1 MIRFTWVTWSWSGTR
16 LIAMIKI
23 ILYLWNIKKFR
34 NLILLLLGFNF
45 EVRRAKLQDKLK
57 LSYVRGRRRCGLPHE
72 ECRAYDNKAWLAEL
86 LSVVCRWR
94 CTFLL
99 SNSHALPVTGSG
111 HMESRLFPNGTT
123 LVIRLIDLTSVLL
136 SVVL

>member
-23 ILYLWNIKKFR
+23 ILYLWKIKKFR

-45 EVRRAKLQDKLK
+45 DVRRAKLQDKLR
-57 LSYVRGRRRCGLPHE
+57 YIRGRWRCGLPHE

-86 LSVVCRWR
+86 LSLVCRWR